1 MRGESLP
8 LRAKKL
14 SYNEKR
20 ELEGLP
26 AKIAALEKEVAE
38 IEAFLSDGANYAK
51 DPARCKSAAERL
63 PLAKSELDAAE
74 SRWLELEDR
83 A

>member
-1 MRGESLP
+1 MWGESFP

-26 AKIAALEKEVAE
+26 AKIAALEQEVAE

-63 PLAKSELDAAE
+63 PMAKSELDAAE